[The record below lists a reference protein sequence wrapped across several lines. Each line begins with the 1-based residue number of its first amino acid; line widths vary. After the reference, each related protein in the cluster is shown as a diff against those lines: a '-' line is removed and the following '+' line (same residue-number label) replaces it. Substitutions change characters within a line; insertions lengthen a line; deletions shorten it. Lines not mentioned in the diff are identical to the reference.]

1 MGKNLL
7 DKIKIT
13 PQKIIKLPAGNIMH
27 VLKSVELKNW
37 IFKEAYFSKIKF
49 GKVKAW
55 RYHLKMTLNLAVPYG
70 KVKFVFYSQQEDLFR
85 VIEIREKQYSRLI
98 VPPRIW
104 FGVKGIKKSESI
116 ILNLANFQHDSNE
129 ILRCKKSDIKFNW

>member
-1 MGKNLL
+1 
-7 DKIKIT
+7 
-13 PQKIIKLPAGNIMH
+13 MH

-55 RYHLKMTLNLAVPYG
+55 NYHLKMTLNLAVPYG
-70 KVKFVFYSQQEDLFR
+70 KVKFVFYSEQEDLFR
-85 VIEIREKQYSRLI
+85 VIEIGEKQYSRLI

-104 FGVKGIKKSESI
+104 FGVKGINKSESI
-116 ILNLANFQHDSNE
+116 ILNLANFQHSQKE
-129 ILRCKKSDIKFNW
+129 ILRCKKNEIKFDW